1 MRCTGS
7 GTSPTVGHFPVACTA
22 ASAGRGTSPIIRIG
36 GDEMTP
42 ASRGIAKQLDRQ
54 SEPVARQYPVIARI
68 MREASVLINDQ
79 QDEIERLRRV
89 RNKLLNN

>member
-1 MRCTGS
+1 
-7 GTSPTVGHFPVACTA
+7 
-22 ASAGRGTSPIIRIG
+22 
-36 GDEMTP
+36 MTP
-42 ASRGIAKQLDRQ
+42 ASRGIAKELDRL
-54 SEPVARQYPVIARI
+54 SVTIARQHTTTARI